1 MLIDHSAA
9 YGTAKLGTQGLTSE
23 GFEVATRIGVD
34 DVAQLCNDFW
44 YQSSWIE
51 LHWPERRHSRKR
63 DSNRKNVLG
72 APSPMRDARL

>member
-23 GFEVATRIGVD
+23 GLEVATRIGVD

-72 APSPMRDARL
+72 APSPMRWPL